1 MKSPMLLLWLFM
13 ASSVQ
18 AQVFPTSLG
27 GIVLGQDISTIHD
40 ICRMHTEIPLSQERH
55 LLEVQRVPRHGR
67 RVRSGTER
75 YATRQQT
82 GRRLRIELKF
92 DDDSREFFDDLLRR
106 YQERFGKPQ
115 EWRGDPFQTVMSWKW
130 SFRDGQGEQ
139 VNLELTH
146 SLDEDSKTGNF
157 VKMTLRSLWLREDAC
172 QDRKTA
178 QDTAAKKSPATV
190 GESGYR
196 LLIPQ

>member
-1 MKSPMLLLWLFM
+1 MKYPMLLLWLFM

-55 LLEVQRVPRHGR
+55 LLEVQLVPGHVPG
-67 RVRSGTER
+67 VRSGTVA
-75 YATRQQT
+75 YANCQET
-82 GRRLRIELKF
+82 GRIVRIKLKF

>member
-1 MKSPMLLLWLFM
+1 MKYLMLFLWLFM

-27 GIVLGQDISTIHD
+27 GIVLGEDISTIHD
-40 ICRMHTEIPLSQERH
+40 ICSMHTEIPLSQERH
-55 LLEVQRVPRHGR
+55 LMEVQLMPGHAPGI
-67 RVRSGTER
+67 RSGSVA
-75 YATRQQT
+75 YANCNEI
-82 GRRLRIELKF
+82 GRIVRIKLKF
-92 DDDSREFFDDLLRR
+92 DDDSRRFFDNLLER
-106 YQERFGKPQ
+106 YRERFGKPL

-130 SFRDGQGEQ
+130 SFHDNRGEQ

-146 SLDEDSKTGNF
+146 SRDDNSKTENS

-172 QDRKTA
+172 QD
-178 QDTAAKKSPATV
+178 AKSASAPGRADGPTPAHMLD
-190 GESGYR
+190 YR

>member
-1 MKSPMLLLWLFM
+1 MLLLWLFL

-27 GIVLGQDISTIHD
+27 GIVLGEDISSIRD

-55 LLEVQRVPRHGR
+55 LLEVQLVPHHAPG
-67 RVRSGTER
+67 VRSGTVA
-75 YATRQQT
+75 YANCAEA
-82 GRRLRIELKF
+82 GRIVRIKLKF
-92 DDDSREFFDDLLRR
+92 ENDSREFFEDLLRR
-106 YQERFGKPQ
+106 YRERFGRPI

-130 SFRDGQGEQ
+130 SFHDARGEQ

-146 SLDEDSKTGNF
+146 SREGDSKTENS
-157 VKMTLRSLWLREDAC
+157 VKMTLRSLWVREDAC
-172 QDRKTA
+172 QD
-178 QDTAAKKSPATV
+178 AKNASESRPDQAPTPAHKLD
-190 GESGYR
+190 YR